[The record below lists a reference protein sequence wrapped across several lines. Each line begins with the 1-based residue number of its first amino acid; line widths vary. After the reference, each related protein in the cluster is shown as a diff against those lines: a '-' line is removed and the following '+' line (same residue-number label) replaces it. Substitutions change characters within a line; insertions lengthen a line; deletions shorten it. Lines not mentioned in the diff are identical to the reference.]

1 MWFVPAPEM
10 ADPAARLR
18 GGGLQARGGQRPTA
32 SRGASRPAAVDRP
45 RRARVAPGRARAPA
59 AGPRGM
65 EEARA
70 PLHRA
75 PPPACGCVAARP
87 LRGRARSASSVVAAW
102 DARPSP
108 RPLLA
113 RYLRQET
120 GEGQNSLHPS
130 QLGGQG
136 ARGGA
141 GGAFISRRAACATR
155 VYEAVRRGRM
165 RWLGAHLEL
174 LSCRLTAAHH
184 A

>member
-32 SRGASRPAAVDRP
+32 SRGASRPPWIDRAARASLLAALGRRLPAQAAWRKPERLCIAP
-45 RRARVAPGRARAPA
+45 RRQP
-59 AGPRGM
+59 
-65 EEARA
+65 
-70 PLHRA
+70 
-75 PPPACGCVAARP
+75 VAAW
-87 LRGRARSASSVVAAW
+87 LRGRARSASSVAAAW

-120 GEGQNSLHPS
+120 GEGQDSLHPS